1 MFTVAD
7 NLAWLLLE
15 QALRERF
22 IAFYDGIIPLV
33 NNNGEEHPLI
43 APNFDVVAEAF
54 RRGDYRKGSWGLQI
68 SSGDTMKFRASLSQ
82 LQDWARREHLLDGQR
97 NKTLF
102 DPIFLDRRNS
112 VAHSYCHLLVSFDD
126 SACTIREIAEIIN
139 RLGGHYTPGG
149 RLYPAPLKREIF
161 ILGWIEEVGKRIK
174 YNLSLSFSQLT
185 TFDEPADWQ
194 CIII

>member
-54 RRGDYRKGSWGLQI
+54 RRGDYRRGSWSLQI

-82 LQDWARREHLLDGQR
+82 LQGWARRELLLDGHATR
-97 NKTLF
+97 HYL
-102 DPIFLDRRNS
+102 ILYFL
-112 VAHSYCHLLVSFDD
+112 
-126 SACTIREIAEIIN
+126 IGEI
-139 RLGGHYTPGG
+139 L
-149 RLYPAPLKREIF
+149 
-161 ILGWIEEVGKRIK
+161 
-174 YNLSLSFSQLT
+174 
-185 TFDEPADWQ
+185 
-194 CIII
+194 